1 MSYTRR
7 SFLMKINSA
16 KFITSAPSIKECPD
30 LKLPEFALIGRS
42 NVGKSSF
49 INNLVNMKNLAKTS
63 NKPGKTR
70 LINLFNINESFVIA
84 DLPGYG
90 FAQVSKK
97 MQDDWQKNIEKYLL
111 NREELVAL
119 IQFIDARHPIQK
131 NDYQMAE
138 WIMHNKLPYMVVAT
152 KIDCIPRA
160 QIQKVVSNIKKEL
173 QTEVYPFSKTTSYY
187 NKPVMNAMQSRID
200 SYK

>member
-1 MSYTRR
+1 
-7 SFLMKINSA
+7 MKINTA
-16 KFITSAPSIKECPD
+16 KFITSAPSLNECPD
-30 LKLPEFALIGRS
+30 LGLPEFALIGRS

-49 INNLVNMKNLAKTS
+49 INTIVNMKNLAKTS

-90 FAQVSKK
+90 YAQVSKK
-97 MQDDWQKNIEKYLL
+97 MQDEWQKNIEKYLIG
-111 NREELVAL
+111 RKEIVSL

-138 WIMHNKLPYMVVAT
+138 WISYNKLPYMVIAT
-152 KIDCIPRA
+152 KIDCISRS
-160 QIQKVVSNIKKEL
+160 QIQKTISGISKEL
-173 QTEVYPFSKTTSYY
+173 KTDVYPFSKVDSYY
-187 NKPVMNAMQSRID
+187 NKTVAEALEKRIN